1 MSNSRIRSNG
11 SWERSEGVRRG
22 AEEREDGVGLGLG
35 LKGDRR
41 GVGAEGFLL
50 VGVEGNEREG
60 IVVRA
65 GGERS
70 SSSSLLLPV
79 RSISTLRLL
88 IPVPPPFVGE
98 SRGSDRRSLFFLRI
112 DFLLVVVG
120 VSRGIDEDE
129 GRGGR
134 MNGEGEG
141 EGFVSVSFVG
151 SASFVSRFLGVGS
164 L

>member
-1 MSNSRIRSNG
+1 M
-11 SWERSEGVRRG
+11 
-22 AEEREDGVGLGLG
+22 
-35 LKGDRR
+35 
-41 GVGAEGFLL
+41 
-50 VGVEGNEREG
+50 
-60 IVVRA
+60 
-65 GGERS
+65 
-70 SSSSLLLPV
+70 
-79 RSISTLRLL
+79 
-88 IPVPPPFVGE
+88 
-98 SRGSDRRSLFFLRI
+98 
-112 DFLLVVVG
+112 LVVVG

>member
-1 MSNSRIRSNG
+1 M
-11 SWERSEGVRRG
+11 
-22 AEEREDGVGLGLG
+22 
-35 LKGDRR
+35 
-41 GVGAEGFLL
+41 
-50 VGVEGNEREG
+50 
-60 IVVRA
+60 
-65 GGERS
+65 
-70 SSSSLLLPV
+70 
-79 RSISTLRLL
+79 
-88 IPVPPPFVGE
+88 GE